1 MPEMDGYE
9 VCRRLRADQ
18 ASRFVPVVMV
28 TARSEQQTL
37 AAIEAGADD
46 LIAKPFDQR
55 ELLARVRSLLRIKEY
70 HDTIEAQAAELKAF
84 NEQLE
89 RRVQAQVDE
98 LDPVG
103 ELSLR
108 GFSRESARTT
118 SRARRRARAGMSRLV
133 ESEPRLSDLSE
144 YERHRAARST
154 KPSSTTTSP
163 CSRGSS
169 RARRRRACT

>member
-1 MPEMDGYE
+1 MDGYE

-70 HDTIEAQAAELKAF
+70 HDTIERRPPSSKRSTSSSNGASRRRSTSSIRSASCRCAASH
-84 NEQLE
+84 
-89 RRVQAQVDE
+89 VQ
-98 LDPVG
+98 G
-103 ELSLR
+103 
-108 GFSRESARTT
+108 ARTT

>member
-18 ASRFVPVVMV
+18 ASRFVQVVMV

-108 GFSRESARTT
+108 GFSR
-118 SRARRRARAGMSRLV
+118 ARRAYDVKGPTPRACGH
-133 ESEPRLSDLSE
+133 EPAR
-144 YERHRAARST
+144 RVRAAVER
-154 KPSSTTTSP
+154 PQ
-163 CSRGSS
+163 RV
-169 RARRRRACT
+169 RAPPGR